1 MLARGSPAGR
11 WAQVFSSIRRSQIA
25 VSGHGL
31 TYTTP
36 NLFTTPKVPSW
47 SRCRPSR
54 RIRALITLG
63 GQVHGFWRLRIMA
76 WHHQLEIERTLASA
90 EGTHGAKLRH
100 RRKRRRRRIGR
111 PNDIRHHSSP
121 TSHPHSH
128 STHPAVITYGILPS
142 TLQKIIPS
150 PRNLFEH
157 TGQGTIGAL
166 MINGAMGG
174 EPVNKSR
181 QTVT

>member
-1 MLARGSPAGR
+1 MCARAWITRWPLSPGLFVHSPLADCRKWTWPDLHNAKLIHDTQSA
-11 WAQVFSSIRRSQIA
+11 IL
-25 VSGHGL
+25 VSVQTITSHPCFD
-31 TYTTP
+31 YT
-36 NLFTTPKVPSW
+36 
-47 SRCRPSR
+47 
-54 RIRALITLG
+54 
-63 GQVHGFWRLRIMA
+63 WRLRIMA
-76 WHHQLEIERTLASA
+76 WHYQLEIERTLASA

-128 STHPAVITYGILPS
+128 STHPAVITSHTASFLLPCK
-142 TLQKIIPS
+142 KIIPS